1 MKTLLIIDA
10 GLGQARA
17 YMAKTLLGAAAPKAH
32 LELIDNPNDAEL
44 AIVLGTAL
52 PADSALNGKNVY
64 LGDINRAVAHPE
76 LFLGEAKDHAK
87 PYVAPAAV
95 AVPAAA
101 QGQKRIVAVTAC
113 PTGVAHTFMAA
124 EAIETEAKKRGWW
137 VKVETRGSVGAG
149 NAITP
154 EEVAEADLVI
164 VAADIEVDLAKFA
177 GKPMYRTT
185 TGLALKKTAQELDKA
200 VAEAKPYQPSGKPQA
215 AAEGKKESAGA
226 YRHLLTGVSYM
237 LPMVVAGG
245 LCIALSFAFGI
256 KAFEVKDTLAAAL
269 MQIGGGSAFALMVPV
284 LAGFIAFSIADRPG
298 LTPGLIGGMLAVSG
312 GSAFALMVPVLA
324 GFIAFSIADRPGL
337 TPGLI
342 GGMLAV
348 SGGSGFIGGI
358 IAGFLAGYVAKAIST
373 KLKLPQSM
381 EALKPILI
389 IPLVSSLIVGLA
401 MIYLIGKPVAG
412 ILAWL
417 THWLQTMGTANAVLL
432 GAILGAMM
440 CTDMGGPVNKAA
452 YAFGVG
458 LLSTQTY
465 APMAAIMAAGMVPP
479 LAMGI
484 ATLVARNK
492 FDKGQREGGKAAL
505 VLGLCFISEGAIPF
519 AARDPMRVL
528 PCCIVGGAVTGAIS
542 MAVGAKLMAPHGGL
556 FVLLIPGAITP
567 VLGYLLAIVAGT
579 LVAGL
584 AYAVL
589 KRPEAQTAEVEK
601 AA

>member
-10 GLGQARA
+10 GLGQART
-17 YMAKTLLGAAAPKAH
+17 YMAKTLLSAAAAKSH
-32 LELIDNPNDAEL
+32 VEIVDNPNDAGL
-44 AIVLGTAL
+44 VIILGSAL
-52 PADSALNGKNVY
+52 PADSALNGKQVY
-64 LGDINRAVAHPE
+64 LGDIKRAVAHPA
-76 LFLGEAKDHAK
+76 LFLSEAKAHAV
-87 PYVAPAAV
+87 PYQAPAA
-95 AVPAAA
+95 AAPASAT
-101 QGQKRIVAVTAC
+101 GPKRIVAITAC

-200 VAEAKPYQPSGKPQA
+200 QAEAKLYQPSGNSQTVGN
-215 AAEGKKESAGA
+215 EQKKEGGGA

-256 KAFEVKDTLAAAL
+256 TAFKEQGSLAAAL
-269 MQIGGGSAFALMVPV
+269 MQIGGGTAFALMVPV
-284 LAGFIAFSIADRPG
+284 LAGYIAFSIADRPG
-298 LTPGLIGGMLAVSG
+298 LTPGLIGGMLAASTG
-312 GSAFALMVPVLA
+312 A
-324 GFIAFSIADRPGL
+324 
-337 TPGLI
+337 
-342 GGMLAV
+342 
-348 SGGSGFIGGI
+348 GFIGGI
-358 IAGFLAGYVAKAIST
+358 IAGFLAGYVAKFISG
-373 KLKLPQSM
+373 KLKLPPSM

-389 IPLVSSLIVGLA
+389 IPLFSSLVVGLA
-401 MIYLIGKPVAG
+401 MIYVIGNPVAG
-412 ILAWL
+412 ILEWL

-432 GAILGAMM
+432 GAILGGMM

-479 LAMGI
+479 LALGLATFI
-484 ATLVARNK
+484 ARRK
-492 FDKGQREGGKAAL
+492 FDKAQQEGGKAAL
-505 VLGLCFISEGAIPF
+505 VLGLCFITEGAIPF

-567 VLGYLLAIVAGT
+567 VLGYLLAIIAGT

-584 AYAVL
+584 SYAVL
-589 KRPEAQTAEVEK
+589 KRPEEAAALKTA
-601 AA
+601 

>member
-10 GLGQARA
+10 ELGQARA
-17 YMAKTLLGAAAPKAH
+17 YMAKTLLGAAAQKAN
-32 LELIDNPNDAEL
+32 LQFIDNPGEAEL
-44 AIVLGTAL
+44 AIVLGSTL
-52 PADSALNGKNVY
+52 PNDSALNGKKVW

-76 LFLGEAKDHAK
+76 LFLSEAKNHASLYTA
-87 PYVAPAAV
+87 PVATSAV
-95 AVPAAA
+95 TSSGP
-101 QGQKRIVAVTAC
+101 KRIVAITAC

-154 EEVAEADLVI
+154 EEIAAADLVI

-177 GKPMYRTT
+177 GLPMYRTT

-200 VAEAKPYQPSGKPQA
+200 VAEAKPYQVTGKAQA
-215 AAEGKKESAGA
+215 EVAEGKKESVGA

-245 LCIALSFAFGI
+245 LLIALSFVFGI
-256 KAFEVKDTLAAAL
+256 EAFKQEGTLAAAL
-269 MQIGGGSAFALMVPV
+269 MKIGGGSAFALMVPV
-284 LAGFIAFSIADRPG
+284 LAGYIAFSIADRPG
-298 LTPGLIGGMLAVSG
+298 LTPGLIGGMLAVS
-312 GSAFALMVPVLA
+312 
-324 GFIAFSIADRPGL
+324 
-337 TPGLI
+337 T
-342 GGMLAV
+342 
-348 SGGSGFIGGI
+348 GSGFIGGI
-358 IAGFLAGYVAKAIST
+358 IAGFLAGYLAKAIS
-373 KLKLPQSM
+373 KNVKLPPSM

-389 IPLVSSLIVGLA
+389 IPLFSSLIVGLA
-401 MIYLIGKPVAG
+401 MIYIIGTPVAK
-412 ILAWL
+412 ILSGL
-417 THWLQTMGTANAVLL
+417 TSWLQTMGTANAVLL
-432 GAILGAMM
+432 GAILGGMM

-479 LAMGI
+479 LAMGL

-528 PCCIVGGAVTGAIS
+528 PCCIAGGALTGAIS
-542 MAVGAKLMAPHGGL
+542 MAIGAKLMAPHGGL
-556 FVLLIPGAITP
+556 FVLLIPGAISP

-579 LVAGL
+579 LLAGL
-584 AYAVL
+584 VYAFL
-589 KRPEAQTAEVEK
+589 KRPETETVAKVA
-601 AA
+601 

>member
-10 GLGQARA
+10 KLGQARA
-17 YMAKTLLGAAAPKAH
+17 YMAKTLLGTAAQKAH
-32 LELIDNPNDAEL
+32 LELIDNPNDADL
-44 AIVLGTAL
+44 AIVLGSTL
-52 PADSALNGKNVY
+52 PADTALVGKQVY
-64 LGDINRAVAHPE
+64 LGDINRAVSHPE
-76 LFLGEAKDHAK
+76 LFLSEAKAQAK
-87 PYVAPAAV
+87 PYEAPAQAEPTATGAV
-95 AVPAAA
+95 
-101 QGQKRIVAVTAC
+101 KRIVAVTAC

-124 EAIETEAKKRGWW
+124 EAIETEAKKRGLW

-200 VAEAKPYQPSGKPQA
+200 IVEAKSYQPSGQSKA
-215 AAEGKKESAGA
+215 ATDAAKKESGGGA

-256 KAFEVKDTLAAAL
+256 KAFEVKGTLAAAL
-269 MQIGGGSAFALMVPV
+269 MQIG
-284 LAGFIAFSIADRPG
+284 
-298 LTPGLIGGMLAVSG
+298 G

-358 IAGFLAGYVAKAIST
+358 IAGFLAGYVAKLIST
-373 KLKLPQSM
+373 KLKLPPSM

-401 MIYLIGKPVAG
+401 MIYLIGTPVAA
-412 ILAWL
+412 LLNWL

-484 ATLVARNK
+484 ATLVARSK

-567 VLGYLLAIVAGT
+567 VLGYLVAIVVGT

-584 AYAVL
+584 SYAVL
-589 KRPEAQTAEVEK
+589 KRPEGEVVAK
-601 AA
+601 A

>member
-10 GLGQARA
+10 KLGQARA
-17 YMAKTLLGAAAPKAH
+17 YMAKTLLGTAAQKAH
-32 LELIDNPNDAEL
+32 LELIDNPNDADL
-44 AIVLGTAL
+44 AIVLGSTLPVDTAL
-52 PADSALNGKNVY
+52 VGKQVY
-64 LGDINRAVAHPE
+64 LGDINRAVSHPE
-76 LFLGEAKDHAK
+76 LFLSEAKAHAK
-87 PYVAPAAV
+87 PYEAPAQAEPTATGTV
-95 AVPAAA
+95 
-101 QGQKRIVAVTAC
+101 KRIVAVTAC

-124 EAIETEAKKRGWW
+124 EAIETEAKKRGLW

-200 VAEAKPYQPSGKPQA
+200 IVEAKPYQPAGQSQTSSDVA
-215 AAEGKKESAGA
+215 KKESGGGA

-256 KAFEVKDTLAAAL
+256 KAFEVKGTLAAAL
-269 MQIGGGSAFALMVPV
+269 MQIG
-284 LAGFIAFSIADRPG
+284 
-298 LTPGLIGGMLAVSG
+298 G

-358 IAGFLAGYVAKAIST
+358 IAGFLAGYVAKLIST
-373 KLKLPQSM
+373 KLKLPPSM

-401 MIYLIGKPVAG
+401 MIYLIGTPVAA
-412 ILAWL
+412 LLNWL

-484 ATLVARNK
+484 ATLVARKK

-528 PCCIVGGAVTGAIS
+528 PCCIIGGAVTGAIS

-567 VLGYLLAIVAGT
+567 VLGYLVAIVVGT

-584 AYAVL
+584 SYAVL
-589 KRPEAQTAEVEK
+589 KRAEGEVVAK
-601 AA
+601 A

>member
-10 GLGQARA
+10 KLGQARA
-17 YMAKTLLGAAAPKAH
+17 YMAKTLLGAAAQKAR

-44 AIVLGTAL
+44 AIVLGSAL
-52 PADSALNGKNVY
+52 PADTALAGKQVY
-64 LGDINRAVAHPE
+64 LGDINRAVSHPE
-76 LFLGEAKDHAK
+76 LFLSEAKAHAL
-87 PYVAPAAV
+87 PYEAPMQAEPTATGAV
-95 AVPAAA
+95 
-101 QGQKRIVAVTAC
+101 KRIVAVTAC

-124 EAIETEAKKRGWW
+124 EAIETEAKKRGLW

-154 EEVAEADLVI
+154 EEVEQADLVI

-200 VAEAKPYQPSGKPQA
+200 IVEAKPYQPSGQSKTPA
-215 AAEGKKESAGA
+215 DSAKKESGGGA

-256 KAFEVKDTLAAAL
+256 KAFEVKGTLAAAL
-269 MQIGGGSAFALMVPV
+269 MQIG
-284 LAGFIAFSIADRPG
+284 
-298 LTPGLIGGMLAVSG
+298 G

-358 IAGFLAGYVAKAIST
+358 IAGFLAGYVAKLIST
-373 KLKLPQSM
+373 KLKLPPSM

-401 MIYLIGKPVAG
+401 MIYLIGTPVAA
-412 ILAWL
+412 LLNWL

-542 MAVGAKLMAPHGGL
+542 MLVGAKLMAPHGGL

-567 VLGYLLAIVAGT
+567 VLGYLVAIVVGT

-584 AYAVL
+584 SYAVL
-589 KRPEAQTAEVEK
+589 KRPEGEVAAK
-601 AA
+601 A